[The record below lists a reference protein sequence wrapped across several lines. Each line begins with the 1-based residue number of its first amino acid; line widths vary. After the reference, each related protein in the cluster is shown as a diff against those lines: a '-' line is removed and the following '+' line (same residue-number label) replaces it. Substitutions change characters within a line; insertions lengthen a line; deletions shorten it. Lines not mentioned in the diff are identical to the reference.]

1 MTYPG
6 RLLISA
12 YDITLDNH
20 TYVGPKPFT
29 ALNYNGQYLYIH
41 ANDLEMVKE
50 DINGV
55 RQWDSQ
61 YSKLFDPIWFLNI
74 IFTWQEGER

>member
-6 RLLISA
+6 RLLITA
-12 YDITLDNH
+12 YGITLDNH

-29 ALNYNGQYLYIH
+29 ALNYNGEYLYIRG
-41 ANDLEMVKE
+41 NDLEIVRE

-55 RQWDSQ
+55 RQWQSLQ
-61 YSKLFDPIWFLNI
+61 YKLYDPIWFLKI